1 MDNKDFQKLLKQGRG
16 TVVAFI
22 LFFLIIGLIVS
33 LAQPLKY
40 KSNSRLL
47 IVQPNAS
54 DAYTVARSNEYIGNL
69 TVGVISSGSFL
80 DALKNS
86 KAVFDRNYFAGNYKD
101 SIKKWNKTV
110 FARSGGDTGIIEIE
124 IYHTDKKEAERLSL
138 AVNDL
143 IVSGAGPYRFKSD
156 QNLITVIDQPVVSS
170 FPVKPNLPLNL
181 TLSLV
186 FGFLA
191 GASYI
196 YLFPERIRA
205 QAKAKKRKKIM
216 ASAPVY
222 QNPYAYQP
230 AAPTPTADPN
240 NNNYGGYFTY
250 PEYTEPYQEPPL
262 AERPTPPV
270 NLPFSPETNFG
281 GYEPQELGPEFR
293 GNINN
298 VIGE

>member
-143 IVSGAGPYRFKSD
+143 IVSGAGPYRFNP
-156 QNLITVIDQPVVSS
+156 QEQVIAVIDQPVVST

-181 TLSLV
+181 TLSLI

-196 YLFPERIRA
+196 YLFPQRVTAQA
-205 QAKAKKRKKIM
+205 QAKKIKKIK
-216 ASAPVY
+216 AAAPVY
-222 QNPYAYQP
+222 QTSYAYQYQP
-230 AAPTPTADPN
+230 VAQAPVADP
-240 NNNYGGYFTY
+240 NNYGGYFTY
-250 PEYTEPYQEPPL
+250 PEYNEPYDEPSF
-262 AERPTPPV
+262 EEMPTPPV
-270 NLPFSPETNFG
+270 NLPFSS
-281 GYEPQELGPEFR
+281 EPFIPNQSQRQTPEFK
-293 GNINN
+293 GNMNN